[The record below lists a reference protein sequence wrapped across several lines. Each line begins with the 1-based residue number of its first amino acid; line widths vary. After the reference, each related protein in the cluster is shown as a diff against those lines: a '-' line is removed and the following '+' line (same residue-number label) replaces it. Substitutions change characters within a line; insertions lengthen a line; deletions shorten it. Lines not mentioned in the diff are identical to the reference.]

1 MDWGKH
7 MVLIAA
13 TGWGQESDAR
23 EAIESGFDAHM
34 TKPVDLRKLSAL
46 VDDLLARRRG

>member
-1 MDWGKH
+1 MEWGKH

-23 EAIESGFDAHM
+23 EAIAAGFDAHM

-46 VDDLLARRRG
+46 VDELLARRRA

>member
-1 MDWGKH
+1 

-13 TGWGQESDAR
+13 TGWGQESDERQAL
-23 EAIESGFDAHM
+23 EAGFDAHV

-46 VDDLLARRRG
+46 VDDLLLRPRR